1 MKPKR
6 RNGMSHGKS
15 PYTRSHYFIKKDF
28 QTKFILKFCL
38 LLLAGVIVSTG
49 LLFIFSRGTLTSSF
63 QDSKLVIENT
73 AMAILPNVLYAGLIT
88 LALLAIATIIVTL
101 FISHRIAG
109 PMFRFEKE
117 LKEIG
122 EGDLT
127 KKVSLRK
134 KDQAQELADCIN
146 DMTASLRGKVI
157 PIRTGLEHI
166 LKSARKQN
174 ASNDLIE
181 ELEKL
186 HQDILSNLKT

>member
-1 MKPKR
+1 
-6 RNGMSHGKS
+6 MSQGKS
-15 PYTRSHYFIKKDF
+15 SYTRSHYFIKKDF
-28 QTKFILKFCL
+28 QAKFILKFCL

-49 LLFIFSRGTLTSSF
+49 LLFIFSRDTLTSSF
-63 QDSKLVIENT
+63 QDSRLVIENT
-73 AMAILPNVLYAGLIT
+73 AIAILPNVVYTGLIT

-134 KDQAQELADCIN
+134 KDQTQELADCIN
-146 DMTASLRGKVI
+146 HMTASLRGKVI

-174 ASNDLIE
+174 ASKDLIE

>member
-1 MKPKR
+1 
-6 RNGMSHGKS
+6 MSQGKK
-15 PYTRSHYFIKKDF
+15 PYTRSHYFIKKNF

-49 LLFIFSRGTLTSSF
+49 LLFLFSQDTLTSSF
-63 QDSKLVIENT
+63 QNSKLVIENT
-73 AMAILPNVLYAGLIT
+73 AMAILPTIIYTSLIT
-88 LALLAIATIIVTL
+88 LALLAIATIIITL

-122 EGDLT
+122 EGNLT
-127 KKVSLRK
+127 KKVFLRK
-134 KDQAQELADCIN
+134 KDQAEELADSIN
-146 DMTASLRGKVI
+146 AMTASLHGKVI
-157 PIRTGLEHI
+157 HIRNRLEQI
-166 LKSARKQN
+166 LESARKQN
-174 ASNDLIE
+174 ASKDLIE

>member
-1 MKPKR
+1 
-6 RNGMSHGKS
+6 MSHGKS

-49 LLFIFSRGTLTSSF
+49 LLFIFSRDTLTSSF

-122 EGDLT
+122 KGDLT

>member
-1 MKPKR
+1 
-6 RNGMSHGKS
+6 MSQGKN

-49 LLFIFSRGTLTSSF
+49 LLFVFSRDTLTSSF

-73 AMAILPNVLYAGLIT
+73 AMAILPNVVYTGLIT

-134 KDQAQELADCIN
+134 KDQTQELADCIN
-146 DMTASLRGKVI
+146 DMTASLRGKVL
-157 PIRTGLEHI
+157 PIQAGLEHI
-166 LKSARKQN
+166 LKSAREQN
-174 ASNDLIE
+174 APKDLIE